1 MLLKDILQ
9 KEEGAFLGSE
19 DELVAKLGVSRP
31 TFRQAARLLEYQ
43 QVLRIRRGWHGG
55 FFGARP
61 DTAGVA
67 RIAAVVLRARG
78 VKASQSIRMM
88 AMLRM
93 DSARMACACE
103 DEQLRARLVDF
114 QVELEMLA
122 PQNALRQHIE
132 FCSLVAEMSGDPTIS
147 MFTEVLLAYA
157 LVPHADTVHVN
168 PKRAE
173 DCLLHDRELAAAILA
188 RNAEA
193 ACRAVESHVERLE
206 SWSTEAEAEAETPT
220 GTTRTR
226 DPKRT

>member
-67 RIAAVVLRARG
+67 RSTTAAIRARG
-78 VKASQSIRMM
+78 VKASH
-88 AMLRM
+88 
-93 DSARMACACE
+93 SARMACACE